1 MRISWLFCIFR
12 YSPENKVWQPKRG
25 KYPNKDMAKIQNISE
40 IQPTLGFTE
49 FDVLEKYRKS
59 FHESELGKLHSVFP
73 FDRMAKAI
81 GLSEQR
87 LGRRN
92 IFSPL
97 AKIALMVLKAY
108 TGFSDRQLVEH
119 LNGNLHYQMFC
130 GILIDPA
137 FPVTNY
143 KIVSAI
149 GNEIASRFDI
159 DSLQEILA
167 THWKPYL
174 KNLHVCMTD
183 ATCYESHMRFP
194 TDMKLLWESIEW
206 LYRHICRHCMDLGI
220 SRPRNKYADV
230 SESYLSYCKK
240 RKRKASRTRML
251 KRRMIRLLEK
261 LIVQRDEI
269 HKEYGRS
276 LRYTQ
281 DYQKRLSIIRKVLV
295 QEKELFEGRKVNDR
309 IVSID
314 RHYVRPIVRGKETK
328 SVEFGAKVN
337 NIQIDGISFIEH
349 LSFKA
354 FNEGIRLKDCIRM
367 QQKLMNVRV
376 RCAAGDSIYANN
388 ANRRFCTKYGISTS
402 FVRKGRAAKDEP
414 LRKVLRS
421 ELSKERATRLEG
433 SFGTQKQ
440 HYSLA
445 RIKARNRKTEI
456 LWIFFGIH
464 TANAVLMIDK
474 VTSRTAK
481 AA

>member
-1 MRISWLFCIFR
+1 
-12 YSPENKVWQPKRG
+12 
-25 KYPNKDMAKIQNISE
+25 MAKIQKISA
-40 IQPTLGFTE
+40 IHPTLGFTE
-49 FDVLEKYRKS
+49 FDIIEKYRKS
-59 FHESELGKLHSVFP
+59 FHESELGRVHAVFP
-73 FDRMAKAI
+73 FENMAKEI
-81 GLSEQR
+81 GLSEHR

-92 IFSPL
+92 IFSL
-97 AKIALMVLKAY
+97 SAKVALMVLKAY

-119 LNGNLHYQMFC
+119 LNGNIHYQMFC
-130 GILIDPA
+130 GIMIDPSM
-137 FPVTNY
+137 PMTNY

-149 GNEIASRFDI
+149 RNEIASRLEI
-159 DSLQEILA
+159 GSLQKVLA
-167 THWKPYL
+167 SHWKPYL
-174 KNLHVCMTD
+174 EHLHVCMTD

-206 LYRHICRHCMDLGI
+206 VYRHICRHCRELGI
-220 SRPRNKYADV
+220 RRPRNKYKNVA
-230 SESYLSYCKK
+230 ETYLSYCKK

-251 KRRMIRLLEK
+251 KRRMLRLLEK
-261 LIVQRDEI
+261 ILIQRDEI
-269 HKEYGRS
+269 HRENGTS

-281 DYQKRLSIIRKVLV
+281 DYQKRLSIIRKVLL
-295 QEKELFEGRKVNDR
+295 QEKEMFEGRKVSDR

-349 LSFKA
+349 ISFKA

-376 RCAAGDSIYANN
+376 RCVAADSIYANN
-388 ANRRFCTKYGISTS
+388 ANRKFCTKYGISTS
-402 FVRKGRAAKDEP
+402 FVRKGRAAKDEQV
-414 LRKVLRS
+414 RRILRS

-440 HYSLA
+440 HYSLS
-445 RIKARNRKTEI
+445 RIKARNRETEV
-456 LWIFFGIH
+456 LWIFFAIH

-474 VTSRTAK
+474 IKKRPDK